1 MNHHPSS
8 DSFGKIM
15 EKQEYWQRKQFS
27 ERATVLCISCSSATM
42 EEMSIITE
50 GGRGPWV
57 SEQNMEYTKSGMLM
71 RFLKGSKR
79 FFAGSILASILVAA
93 MDMIAPQIIRIVVD
107 GCLGEDL
114 SRLPSLAQ
122 RTLAAVGG
130 ADYLREHLYLAAVGI
145 LLAAGISAVFQYLN
159 TYLNTKGAESM
170 VKTARDWLFH
180 HIEHLP
186 YEWHMQNQTG
196 DIIQRCTS
204 DVNMVRDFVAEQLI
218 QVVRIAILIGFS
230 IVFMVSM
237 SVRLSV
243 IVFLSVPLIIAYSWF
258 FYYKIGHLFQQCDE
272 NEGVLSTI
280 TQET

>member
-1 MNHHPSS
+1 M
-8 DSFGKIM
+8 G
-15 EKQEYWQRKQFS
+15 
-27 ERATVLCISCSSATM
+27 
-42 EEMSIITE
+42 
-50 GGRGPWV
+50 

-114 SRLPSLAQ
+114 SQLPSLGTAH
-122 RTLAAVGG
+122 TGCCGG

-180 HIEHLP
+180 HIGAFAL
-186 YEWHMQNQTG
+186 
-196 DIIQRCTS
+196 
-204 DVNMVRDFVAEQLI
+204 
-218 QVVRIAILIGFS
+218 
-230 IVFMVSM
+230 
-237 SVRLSV
+237 
-243 IVFLSVPLIIAYSWF
+243 
-258 FYYKIGHLFQQCDE
+258 
-272 NEGVLSTI
+272 
-280 TQET
+280 